1 MLRQPT
7 GGFAMK
13 GKRRYSR
20 GCVVAGLPF
29 AALVTA
35 CEVSPGATADA
46 EPLPSAA
53 LSQLA
58 PDSLRE
64 RVLTEGAVYRFVW
77 SARGP
82 WAIHLVS
89 AELSRCDLDL
99 VVVPATGPD
108 GATRTRSAVTR
119 MRPAAPLEAL
129 VGVNGDF
136 FRLDNGAPLGSE
148 VTESTTRLSTR
159 PALAWDAERV
169 PWIGVP
175 VQADDRMAFGPD
187 TVAPGGANGGIHVVG
202 GDPELLDGGSVV
214 ADLAVTDRPSFA
226 AARHPR
232 TAVGFD
238 TEAGLLWLVVVD
250 GRQPP
255 HSAGMTLPELANL
268 FLWLGAD
275 EALNLDGGG
284 SSVMSL
290 GARIVNRPSDAEGE
304 RPVANSVWLVR
315 DPRGCAAPDQP

>member
-1 MLRQPT
+1 MPGWYGPRAARQGCT
-7 GGFAMK
+7 VATLLFAT
-13 GKRRYSR
+13 
-20 GCVVAGLPF
+20 
-29 AALVTA
+29 LVTA
-35 CEVSPGATADA
+35 CEVPPGATADA
-46 EPLPSAA
+46 GPLPFAFMSE
-53 LSQLA
+53 LT
-58 PDSLRE
+58 PDSMHE
-64 RVLTEGAVYRFVW
+64 RLLTDGAVYRFVW

-99 VVVPATGPD
+99 VVVPATSPD
-108 GATRTRSAVTR
+108 GTTRARSAVTR

-175 VQADDRMAFGPD
+175 VEAGDRMVFGPD
-187 TVAPGGANGGIHVVG
+187 TVAPGDGHGRIRVVG
-202 GDPELLDGGSVV
+202 GYPELLDGGSVV

-226 AARHPR
+226 ATRHPR
-232 TAVGFD
+232 TAIGFD
-238 TEAGLLWLVVVD
+238 ADEGLLWLVVVD

-255 HSAGMTLPELANL
+255 LSAGMSLPELANL
-268 FLWLGAD
+268 FLWLGVD

-290 GARIVNRPSDAEGE
+290 GAQVMNSPSDAGGE

-315 DPRGCAAPDQP
+315 DPRGCAARDQR

>member
-1 MLRQPT
+1 M
-7 GGFAMK
+7 
-13 GKRRYSR
+13 
-20 GCVVAGLPF
+20 
-29 AALVTA
+29 A
-35 CEVSPGATADA
+35 CEVPPGATADA
-46 EPLPSAA
+46 GPLPFAA
-53 LSQLA
+53 MSELA

-64 RVLTEGAVYRFVW
+64 RLLTDGAVYRFVW

-99 VVVPATGPD
+99 VVVPATSPD
-108 GATRTRSAVTR
+108 GANRARSAVTR

-136 FRLDNGAPLGSE
+136 FRLDNGAPLGAE

-175 VQADDRMAFGPD
+175 VQAGGRMVFGPD
-187 TVAPGGANGGIHVVG
+187 TVAPGDGHAGIQVVG
-202 GDPELLDGGSVV
+202 GYPELLDGGRVV

-232 TAVGFD
+232 TAIGFD
-238 TEAGLLWLVVVD
+238 ADGGLLWLVVVD

-255 HSAGMTLPELANL
+255 LSAGMSLPELANL
-268 FLWLGAD
+268 FLWLGVD

-284 SSVMSL
+284 SSVMSV
-290 GARIVNRPSDAEGE
+290 GAQVMNSPSDAGGE

-315 DPRGCAAPDQP
+315 DPRGCAAGDER